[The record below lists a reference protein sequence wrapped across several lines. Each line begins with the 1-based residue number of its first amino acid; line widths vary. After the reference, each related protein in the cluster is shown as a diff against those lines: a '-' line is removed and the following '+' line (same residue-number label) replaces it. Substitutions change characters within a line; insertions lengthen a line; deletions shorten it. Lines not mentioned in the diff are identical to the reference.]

1 MADIQKVLV
10 AVAFSNYTQGIFDYA
25 ARLVNQLGADM
36 VVASIINDRDVS
48 AVRRVADMGYE
59 VDGEHYVGDIKKE
72 RREILDRLIQDCGL
86 DPDRVDAIIRVGNP
100 VDELLK
106 IIDAEGIDMV
116 IMGLK
121 GRTDLEHVF
130 VGSVAEKLF
139 RRSPATIVSYRDPS
153 LAGRLR
159 KRIPR

>member
-10 AVAFSNYTQGIFDYA
+10 AVAFSNYTQGIFEYA
-25 ARLVNQLGADM
+25 ARLVTRLDADM
-36 VVASIINDRDVS
+36 VVASIINERDVS

-72 RREILDRLIQDCGL
+72 RRNILDQLIQACGL
-86 DPDRVDAIIRVGNP
+86 DSGRIETFIRVGNP

-106 IIDAEGIDMV
+106 LIDGEGIDMV

-139 RRSPATIVSYRDPS
+139 RRSPVTVVSYRDQA